1 MAPMAQRLAAG
12 DHLAALAE
20 VHRQHRA
27 IATGLE
33 VEKQRAVLGHGATAP
48 RAAAGELKPM
58 KNLRKTYERPI
69 FHGTIWMKTYEKTR

>member
-1 MAPMAQRLAAG
+1 MAARLAAG

-33 VEKQRAVLGHGATAP
+33 VEKQRAVLGHGATAT
-48 RAAAGELKPM
+48 AGDLFTNFPWH
-58 KNLRKTYERPI
+58 N
-69 FHGTIWMKTYEKTR
+69 G